1 MKKFKKNK
9 ILKPKDNHESY
20 KKALVGS
27 YFSSDFRH
35 YAEGYYQA
43 ANILI
48 NELKSDRKAPANILV
63 YPICFL
69 YRHYIEIALKGI
81 IDQHI
86 KLGNMGESR
95 DNHDIIRL
103 FKIVTKLRKDHD
115 ISNFSEEIAQII
127 KDFNEIDCT
136 SQSFRYPFDKKKRF
150 FFDEHG
156 VFDLETLKEN
166 MIKVEGELYGMAEEL
181 DEEIH
186 LTKNEEID

>member
-1 MKKFKKNK
+1 MVLKMNKFKKNQ
-9 ILKPKDNHESY
+9 ILKPNDNHEIH

-27 YFSSDFRH
+27 YFSSNLRY
-35 YAEGYYQA
+35 YAEGYYRA

-48 NELKSDRKAPANILV
+48 NELKSDRENPANILV

-86 KLGNMGESR
+86 KLRHMEKSE
-95 DNHDIIRL
+95 DNHDIMRL

-115 ISNFSEEIAQII
+115 ISGFPKKITQIM
-127 KDFNEIDCT
+127 KDFYEIDRT

-150 FFDEHG
+150 FFNEHG

-166 MIKVEGELYGMAEEL
+166 MVKVEGELFGMAEEL
-181 DEEIH
+181 SDEI
-186 LTKNEEID
+186 NSDQS